1 MTERDDQ
8 IRNESR
14 LAVLETKQQK
24 ILETTQQI
32 EKNLKEIYKEISDIK
47 LTFSRMGGILIGFTM
62 VGAGIGWLL
71 TNIKNFLSLTG

>member
-14 LAVLETKQQK
+14 LAVLETRQQK

-32 EKNLKEIYKEISDIK
+32 EKNQKEIYKEISDIK

-71 TNIKNFLSLTG
+71 TNIKNFLGLTG

>member
-32 EKNLKEIYKEISDIK
+32 EKNQKEIYKEISNIK